1 MKDRKNQERGLAK
14 VSHFFLSSPEPAK
27 EKITIQVAAKTL
39 GVSKGTIITYLNNGS
54 LTRIREDGQIFIS
67 KDEVRAL
74 NKKHQVKSS
83 LGKSNSGTSVIKN
96 RNEVKRPLSS
106 FGLLENE
113 REHLLRCKAALE
125 AKNQELEALR
135 QEVNT
140 LRRNVQTQANELKGT
155 KARLSELEKG
165 QDKRLLSFKKPTD
178 VRDHE
183 KEETQVRLLALEEE
197 LERLKR
203 SWWKRLTVR
212 HKNVAAQ

>member
-1 MKDRKNQERGLAK
+1 MEDKKNQERGLGR

-39 GVSKGTIITYLNNGS
+39 GVSKGTVITYLNNGS
-54 LTRIREDGQIFIS
+54 LTRIKEDGQIYIS

-74 NKKHQVKSS
+74 NRKPHVKALS
-83 LGKSNSGTSVIKN
+83 GESNSRASVTPKKY
-96 RNEVKRPLSS
+96 EVKRPLSS

-113 REHLLRCKAALE
+113 REHLLRCKASLE
-125 AKNQELEALR
+125 AKNQELETLR
-135 QEVNT
+135 KEVDT
-140 LRRNVQTQANELKGT
+140 LRRNLQTQASELKGT

-165 QDKRLLSFKKPTD
+165 QHKRLLRFKKTTD

-212 HKNVAAQ
+212 HKNIAAQ